1 MQENEPRKRGGI
13 PIEKTRLT
21 FCKKCGLR
29 TRHEW
34 HQWNHR
40 SLLSLI
46 LGRINVI
53 DGWGRAA
60 YVLSMMVSLLL
71 YAYCLGVRSS
81 RQIERLCE
89 RDIGFRV
96 IAGNRAPDHT
106 TIARF
111 RQANEPALAALL
123 HSLCASRPGCFDRA
137 ARNANRGQG
146 RIDRE
151 RSWV

>member
-1 MQENEPRKRGGI
+1 MMQENEPRKRGGI

-53 DGWGRAA
+53 DGWGRTKCG
-60 YVLSMMVSLLL
+60 L
-71 YAYCLGVRSS
+71 RSA
-81 RQIERLCE
+81 I
-89 RDIGFRV
+89 D
-96 IAGNRAPDHT
+96 T
-106 TIARF
+106 RF
-111 RQANEPALAALL
+111 LPEGEE
-123 HSLCASRPGCFDRA
+123 ASD
-137 ARNANRGQG
+137 Q
-146 RIDRE
+146 
-151 RSWV
+151 